1 MLKPADQGKPSQP
14 ERPIGDLVQQL
25 TDEGKAYARAEFAVA
40 KAIAAAKARALALPA
55 GLFGAALLLAQAA
68 VTVFAIG
75 VFAALYWT
83 FGAVLAGFVAFLIF
97 GGIAGALTW
106 YGVQR
111 LKRDL

>member
-1 MLKPADQGKPSQP
+1 MLKPADQSGAPQP

-25 TDEGKAYARAEFAVA
+25 TEEGKAYAKAELAVA

-55 GLFGAALLLAQAA
+55 GLFGAAFLLAQAA
-68 VTVFAIG
+68 VTVFAVG
-75 VFAALYWT
+75 VFAALYWL

-97 GGIAGALTW
+97 GVFAGALAW
-106 YGVQR
+106 YAIQR